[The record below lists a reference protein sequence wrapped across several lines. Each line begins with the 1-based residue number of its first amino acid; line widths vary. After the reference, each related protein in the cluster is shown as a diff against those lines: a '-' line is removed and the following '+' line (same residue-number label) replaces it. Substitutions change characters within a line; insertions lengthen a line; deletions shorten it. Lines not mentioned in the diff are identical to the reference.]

1 MPGTNLT
8 REEAQQRAKL
18 LTVDSYEIDLDLSG
32 AVEGGTYRSVTTVR
46 FDSAESGVG
55 SFIDLVAPAVQEV
68 VLNGDSLDPAE
79 VFKDSRIELAGILEG
94 RNVLR
99 VVADCAYTNTGEG
112 LHRFVDPV
120 DQQAYLYT
128 QFEVPDARRVFAS
141 FEQPDLKATF
151 QFTVK
156 APSGWTVISNSP
168 TPEPKDD
175 VWEFEPT
182 PRISTYVTA
191 LILGPYHSVHSVYE
205 KDGQSVPLGIY
216 CRPSLAE
223 FLDSDAIFEV
233 TRQGFEWFQE
243 KFDYAYPFKKYDQ
256 LFVPEFNAGAME
268 NAGAVTI
275 RDQYVFRSKVTD
287 AAYEVRAETILHEL
301 AHMWFGDLV
310 TMEWWNDLWLN
321 ESFATYTSIACQSY
335 APGSRWPHSWTTFAN
350 SMKTWAYRQDQLP
363 STHPIMAQIN
373 DLDDVLVN
381 FDGITYA
388 KGASVLK
395 QLVAYV
401 GEDEFFRGVQ
411 AYFKAHAYGNTQ
423 LSDLLGALEETS
435 GRDLGTWSQK
445 WLQTAGINVLRPE
458 IETDANG
465 VITSFAIRQE
475 APALPA
481 GAKGEPTLR
490 PHRIAVGLYDLDD
503 SAGGSGKLVRGERIE
518 LDVDGE
524 LTEVAEL
531 VGKRR
536 PAVILLN
543 DDDLSYAKVRLDEQ
557 SLAFVTEHLGDFEA
571 SLPRALCWASA
582 WDMTRDAELAAR
594 DYLSLVLSGIGK
606 ESDIGVVQSLHRQ
619 VLTAVELYADPNAR
633 EALLTR
639 WTDATLAHL
648 RSSAGGSDH
657 QLAWARAFAATARTP
672 EQLDLLE
679 GLLDGRESIEGLAV
693 DTELR
698 WSFVQRLAAVGR
710 FDEAEITSEY
720 ERDRTAAGER
730 HAATARAARPTEEAK
745 AEAWASVVESDK
757 LPNAVQE
764 AVIGGFVQ
772 FGQRELLAPYTEKYF
787 AAVKGVWDSRSH
799 EMAQQIAVGLYP
811 SVQVSADTLAKT
823 DEWLASAEPS
833 AALRRLISESRSGV
847 ERALRA
853 QARHGGVGGDALRR
867 GKMALPRARAR
878 KRRFRME
885 VSRSTGTAAPTG
897 ETTSPAA
904 VARSGPRP
912 HQGRGERRSLL
923 AFRF

>member
-8 REEAQQRAKL
+8 REEAQQRAEL

-32 AVEGGTYRSVTTVR
+32 AQEGGTFRSVTTVR
-46 FDSAESGVG
+46 FDVARGGAE
-55 SFIDLVAPAVQEV
+55 SFIDLVAPAVHEV
-68 VLNGDSLDPAE
+68 VLNGDHLDPAE
-79 VFKDSRIELAGILEG
+79 VFADSRIALPGLLEG

-120 DQQAYLYT
+120 DEQAYLYT

-151 QFTVK
+151 RFTVR
-156 APSGWTVISNSP
+156 APEGWTVVSNSP
-168 TPEPKDD
+168 TPEPQGN
-175 VWEFEPT
+175 VWSFAPT
-182 PRISTYVTA
+182 PRISTYITA
-191 LILGPYHSVHSVYE
+191 LIAGPYHSVHSVYE
-205 KDGQSVPLGIY
+205 KDGRSVPLGIY

-233 TRQGFEWFQE
+233 TRQGFDWFQE
-243 KFDYAYPFKKYDQ
+243 KFDHAYPFEKYDQ

-321 ESFATYTSIACQSY
+321 ESFATYTSIACQAA
-335 APGSRWPHSWTTFAN
+335 APGSKWPHAWTTFAN

-363 STHPIMAQIN
+363 STHPIMADIR

-401 GEDEFFRGVQ
+401 GEEEFFKGVQ
-411 AYFKAHAYGNTQ
+411 AYFKRHAFGNTR

-435 GRDLGTWSQK
+435 GRDLKTWSKK
-445 WLQTAGINVLRPE
+445 WLETAGINVLRPE
-458 IETDANG
+458 IATAADG
-465 VITSFAIRQE
+465 TLTSVAVRQE

-481 GAKGEPTLR
+481 GAQGEPVLR
-490 PHRIAVGLYDLDD
+490 PHRIAIGLYDLD
-503 SAGGSGKLVRGERIE
+503 AGSGKLVRTERIE

-524 LTEVAEL
+524 LTAVPQLA
-531 VGKRR
+531 GRRR

-543 DDDLSYAKVRLDEQ
+543 DDDLSYAKVRLDEE
-557 SLAFVTEHLGDFEA
+557 SLKTVTEHLGDFAE

-619 VLTAVELYADPNAR
+619 VKLAIDLYAAPSAR
-633 EALLTR
+633 ESLLAR
-639 WTDATLAHL
+639 WTEATLAHL
-648 RSSAGGSDH
+648 RTAAPGSDH

-679 GLLDGRESIEGLAV
+679 ALLDGTQTVEGLAV

-698 WSFVQRLAAVGR
+698 WAFVQRLAAVGR
-710 FDEAEITSEY
+710 YDEAEIAAEY

-730 HAATARAARPTEEAK
+730 HAATARAARPTAEAK
-745 AEAWASVVESDK
+745 AEAWASVVDSDK

-772 FGQRELLAPYTEKYF
+772 TDQRELLAPYADRYF
-787 AAVKGVWDSRSH
+787 EALKGVWESRSH
-799 EMAQQIAVGLYP
+799 EIAQQIAVGLYP
-811 SVQVSADTLAKT
+811 SVQVSEETLART
-823 DEWLASAEPS
+823 DAWLASAEPS
-833 AALRRLISESRSGV
+833 AALRRLVSESRAGV
-847 ERALRA
+847 ERALKA
-853 QARHGGVGGDALRR
+853 QAADA
-867 GKMALPRARAR
+867 
-878 KRRFRME
+878 
-885 VSRSTGTAAPTG
+885 AAAG
-897 ETTSPAA
+897 
-904 VARSGPRP
+904 
-912 HQGRGERRSLL
+912 
-923 AFRF
+923 

>member
-32 AVEGGTYRSVTTVR
+32 AQGGGTARSDEAGSGTFRSVTTVR
-46 FDSAESGVG
+46 FDVAEDGAE
-55 SFIDLVAPAVQEV
+55 SFIDLVAPAVHEV
-68 VLNGDSLDPAE
+68 TLNGDSLDPAE
-79 VFKDSRIELAGILEG
+79 VFKDSRIALPGLLRG

-120 DQQAYLYT
+120 DDQVYLYT

-151 QFTVK
+151 QFTVR
-156 APSGWTVISNSP
+156 APEGWTVISNSP
-168 TPEPKDD
+168 TPEPRDN
-175 VWEFEPT
+175 VWVFAPT

-191 LILGPYHSVHSVYE
+191 LIVGPYHSVHSVYE
-205 KDGQSVPLGIY
+205 KDGRSVPLGIY

-223 FLDSDAIFEV
+223 HLDSDAIFEV
-233 TRQGFEWFQE
+233 TRQGFDWFQE
-243 KFDYAYPFKKYDQ
+243 KFDYPYPFEKYDQ

-321 ESFATYTSIACQSY
+321 ESFATYTSIACQAA
-335 APGSRWPHSWTTFAN
+335 APGSKWPHAWTTFAN

-363 STHPIMAQIN
+363 STHPIMADIR

-401 GEDEFFRGVQ
+401 GEDAFFRGVQ
-411 AYFKAHAYGNTQ
+411 AYFKRHAYGNTR

-435 GRDLGTWSQK
+435 GRDLRTWSGK
-445 WLQTAGINVLRPE
+445 WLETAGINVLRPR
-458 IETDANG
+458 IETDG
-465 VITSFAIRQE
+465 DGTITSFAVRQE

-490 PHRIAVGLYDLDD
+490 PHRIAIGLYDLDG
-503 SAGGSGKLVRGERIE
+503 ASGRLVRRERIE

-524 LTEVAEL
+524 LTAVPQL
-531 VGKRR
+531 TGRRR
-536 PAVILLN
+536 PDVVLLN
-543 DDDLSYAKVRLDEQ
+543 DDDLSYAKVRLDER
-557 SLAFVTEHLGDFEA
+557 SLAFVTEHLGDFES

-582 WDMTRDAELAAR
+582 WDMTRDAELATR

-606 ESDIGVVQSLHRQ
+606 ESDIGVVQSLQRQ
-619 VLTAVELYADPNAR
+619 VKLAVDLYADPAAR
-633 EALLTR
+633 ESLLAR
-639 WTDATLAHL
+639 WTDAALDHL
-648 RSSAGGSDH
+648 RTAEPGGDH

-672 EQLDLLE
+672 DQLQLLE
-679 GLLDGRESIEGLAV
+679 GLLDGSQSLEGLAV

-698 WSFVQRLAAVGR
+698 WAFVQRLAAVGR
-710 FDEAEITSEY
+710 FGEAEIAAEY

-730 HAATARAARPTEEAK
+730 HAATARAARPTPEAK
-745 AEAWASVVESDK
+745 ARAWASVVESDQ

-764 AVIGGFVQ
+764 AVIAGFVQ
-772 FGQRELLAPYTEKYF
+772 TDQRELLAPYTDRYF
-787 AAVKGVWDSRSH
+787 EVVKDIWESRSH

-811 SVQVSADTLAKT
+811 SIQVSEETLAKT
-823 DEWLASAEPS
+823 DAWLASAEPN
-833 AALRRLISESRSGV
+833 AALRRLVSESRAGV

-853 QARHGGVGGDALRR
+853 QAADA
-867 GKMALPRARAR
+867 
-878 KRRFRME
+878 
-885 VSRSTGTAAPTG
+885 AAG
-897 ETTSPAA
+897 
-904 VARSGPRP
+904 
-912 HQGRGERRSLL
+912 
-923 AFRF
+923 

>member
-1 MPGTNLT
+1 VPGTNLT
-8 REEAQQRAKL
+8 RDEAQQRAKL
-18 LTVDSYEIDLDLSG
+18 LAVDSYEIELDLSG
-32 AVEGGTYRSVTTVR
+32 AQEGGTYRSVTTVR
-46 FDSAESGVG
+46 FDVTENGAE
-55 SFIDLVAPAVQEV
+55 SFIDLVAPAVHEV
-68 VLNGDSLDPAE
+68 TLNGDSLDPAE
-79 VFKDSRIELAGILEG
+79 VFADSRIALRGLLEG
-94 RNVLR
+94 RNILR

-120 DQQAYLYT
+120 DDQAYLYT

-151 QFTVK
+151 QFTVR
-156 APSGWTVISNSP
+156 APEGWTVISNSP
-168 TPEPKDD
+168 TPEPQDS
-175 VWEFEPT
+175 VWVFEPT
-182 PRISTYVTA
+182 PRISTYITA
-191 LILGPYHSVHSVYE
+191 LIVGPYHSVHSVYE

-223 FLDSDAIFEV
+223 YLDSDAIFEV

-243 KFDYAYPFKKYDQ
+243 KFDYTYPFQKYDQ

-321 ESFATYTSIACQSY
+321 ESFATYTSIACQAA

-363 STHPIMAQIN
+363 STHPIMADIS

-401 GEDEFFRGVQ
+401 GEDEFFTGVQ
-411 AYFKAHAYGNTQ
+411 AYFKAHAYGNTR
-423 LSDLLGALEETS
+423 LSDLLGALETTS
-435 GRDLGTWSQK
+435 GRDLKSWSK
-445 WLQTAGINVLRPE
+445 AWLETAGINVLRPE
-458 IETDANG
+458 IETDADG
-465 VITSFAIRQE
+465 VVTSFAIRQE

-490 PHRIAVGLYDLDD
+490 PHRIAVGLYELDD
-503 SAGGSGKLVRGERIE
+503 AGGKLVREERIE
-518 LDVDGE
+518 LDVDGD
-524 LTEVAEL
+524 LTAVPQL
-531 VGKRR
+531 VGKPR

-557 SLAFVTEHLGDFEA
+557 SLAFVTEHLGDFES

-619 VLTAVELYADPNAR
+619 VKLAVDLYADPAAR
-633 EALLTR
+633 EALLAR

-648 RSSAGGSDH
+648 RAAAPGSDH

-672 EQLDLLE
+672 EQLDLLDALLE
-679 GLLDGRESIEGLAV
+679 GSQTIEGLVV

-710 FDEAEITSEY
+710 FDETEIAGEY
-720 ERDRTAAGER
+720 DRDRTAAGER
-730 HAATARAARPTEEAK
+730 HAATARAARPTPEAK
-745 AEAWASVVESDK
+745 AEAWASVVDSDK

-764 AVIGGFVQ
+764 AVIAGFVQ
-772 FGQRELLAPYTEKYF
+772 TDQRELLAPYADRYF
-787 AAVKGVWDSRSH
+787 EVVKDIWQSRSH

-811 SVQVSADTLAKT
+811 TVQVSQETLDKT
-823 DEWLASAEPS
+823 DAWLTSAEPN
-833 AALRRLISESRSGV
+833 AALRRLVSESRAGV

-853 QARHGGVGGDALRR
+853 QRADA
-867 GKMALPRARAR
+867 
-878 KRRFRME
+878 
-885 VSRSTGTAAPTG
+885 AA
-897 ETTSPAA
+897 E
-904 VARSGPRP
+904 
-912 HQGRGERRSLL
+912 
-923 AFRF
+923 

>member
-32 AVEGGTYRSVTTVR
+32 AQEGGTYRSVTTVR
-46 FDSAESGVG
+46 FDVVEDGAA
-55 SFIDLVAPAVQEV
+55 SFVDLVAPAVHEV
-68 VLNGDSLDPAE
+68 TLNGDALDPAE
-79 VFKDSRIELAGILEG
+79 VFEDSRIALPGLLRG

-120 DQQAYLYT
+120 DDQAYLYT
-128 QFEVPDARRVFAS
+128 QFEVPDARRVFAN

-156 APSGWTVISNSP
+156 APEGWTVVSNSP
-168 TPEPKDD
+168 TPKPQDN
-175 VWEFEPT
+175 VWVFEPT
-182 PRISTYVTA
+182 PRISTYITA
-191 LILGPYHSVHSVYE
+191 LIVGPYHSVHSVYE

-223 FLDSDAIFEV
+223 FLDADAIFEV
-233 TRQGFEWFQE
+233 TRQGFDWFQE
-243 KFDYAYPFKKYDQ
+243 KFDYAYPFEKYDQ

-321 ESFATYTSIACQSY
+321 ESFATYTSIACQAY

-363 STHPIMAQIN
+363 STHPIMAEIH

-401 GEDEFFRGVQ
+401 GMDEFFRGVQ
-411 AYFKAHAYGNTQ
+411 AYFKRHAYGNTR

-435 GRDLGTWSQK
+435 GRDLKTWSKK
-445 WLQTAGINVLRPE
+445 WLETAGINILRPE
-458 IETDANG
+458 IETDAQG

-490 PHRIAVGLYDLDD
+490 PHRIAVGLYDLDE
-503 SAGGSGKLVRGERIE
+503 ASGKLVRAADGRIE

-524 LTEVAEL
+524 LTAVPQLA
-531 VGKRR
+531 GRPR

-543 DDDLSYAKVRLDEQ
+543 DDDLSYAKVRLDEG
-557 SLAFVTEHLGDFEA
+557 SLAVVTERLGDFES

-582 WDMTRDAELAAR
+582 WDMTRDGELATR

-619 VLTAVELYADPNAR
+619 VKLAVDLYADPTAR

-648 RSSAGGSDH
+648 RAADAGSDH

-679 GLLDGRESIEGLAV
+679 ALLDGSHTIEGLVV

-698 WSFVQRLAAVGR
+698 WAFVERLAAVGR
-710 FDEAEITSEY
+710 FDEAEIAGEY
-720 ERDRTAAGER
+720 ERDKTAAGER

-764 AVIGGFVQ
+764 AVIAGFVQ
-772 FGQRELLAPYTEKYF
+772 TDQRELLAPYADRYF
-787 AAVKGVWDSRSH
+787 EVVKDIWGARSH

-811 SVQVSADTLAKT
+811 SIQVSEDILRRT

-833 AALRRLISESRSGV
+833 AALRRLVSESRAGV
-847 ERALRA
+847 ERALKA
-853 QARHGGVGGDALRR
+853 QAADA
-867 GKMALPRARAR
+867 
-878 KRRFRME
+878 
-885 VSRSTGTAAPTG
+885 AAQP
-897 ETTSPAA
+897 
-904 VARSGPRP
+904 
-912 HQGRGERRSLL
+912 
-923 AFRF
+923 

>member
-32 AVEGGTYRSVTTVR
+32 AQEGGTYRSVTTVR
-46 FDSAESGVG
+46 FDVTETGVE
-55 SFIDLVAPAVQEV
+55 SFIDLVAPTVHEV
-68 VLNGDSLDPAE
+68 TLNGDPLDPAE
-79 VFKDSRIELAGILEG
+79 VFKDSRIALPGLLEG
-94 RNVLR
+94 RNILR

-175 VWEFEPT
+175 VWVFEPT
-182 PRISTYVTA
+182 PRISSYITA
-191 LILGPYHSVHSVYE
+191 LIVGPYHSVHSVYE

-321 ESFATYTSIACQSY
+321 ESFATYTSIACQAY
-335 APGSRWPHSWTTFAN
+335 YPESRWPHSWTTFAN

-363 STHPIMAQIN
+363 STHPIMAEIN

-401 GEDEFFRGVQ
+401 GMDEFFAGVQ
-411 AYFKAHAYGNTQ
+411 AYFKRHAFGNTR

-435 GRDLGTWSQK
+435 GRDLGNWSQK
-445 WLQTAGINVLRPE
+445 WLQTAGINILRPE
-458 IETDANG
+458 IETDADG

-481 GAKGEPTLR
+481 GAKGAVSDDAAPPRGTLR
-490 PHRIAVGLYDLDD
+490 PHRIAVGLYELDED
-503 SAGGSGKLVRGERIE
+503 SGKLVRDERVE

-524 LTEVAEL
+524 LTAVPQL

-536 PAVILLN
+536 PAVVLLN

-557 SLAFVTEHLGDFEA
+557 SLAFVTEHLGDFES

-582 WDMTRDAELAAR
+582 WDMTRDAELATR

-619 VLTAVELYADPNAR
+619 VKLAIDLYADPAAR

-648 RSSAGGSDH
+648 RSAEPCSDH

-679 GLLDGRESIEGLAV
+679 ALLDGSQTVEGLAV

-698 WSFVQRLAAVGR
+698 WAFVLRLAAVGR
-710 FDEAEITSEY
+710 FDEAEIAAAY
-720 ERDRTAAGER
+720 ERDKTAAGER
-730 HAATARAARPTEEAK
+730 HAAGARAARPTAEAK

-757 LPNAVQE
+757 LPNALQE

-772 FGQRELLAPYTEKYF
+772 TDQRELLAPYTDKYF
-787 AAVKGVWDSRSH
+787 EAVKGIWDSRSH

-811 SVQVSADTLAKT
+811 SIQVSQEVLDKT
-823 DEWLASAEPS
+823 DAWLAENEPG
-833 AALRRLISESRSGV
+833 AALRRLVSESRAGV

-853 QARHGGVGGDALRR
+853 QAADA
-867 GKMALPRARAR
+867 
-878 KRRFRME
+878 
-885 VSRSTGTAAPTG
+885 
-897 ETTSPAA
+897 
-904 VARSGPRP
+904 
-912 HQGRGERRSLL
+912 QQ
-923 AFRF
+923 

>member
-8 REEAQQRAKL
+8 REEAQQRAQL
-18 LTVDSYEIDLDLSG
+18 LTVESYEIDLDLSG
-32 AVEGGTYRSVTTVR
+32 AQEGGTYRSVTTVR
-46 FDSAESGVG
+46 FDVAESGAE
-55 SFIDLVAPAVQEV
+55 SFIDLVAPTVHEV
-68 VLNGDSLDPAE
+68 TLNGESLDPAE
-79 VFKDSRIELAGILEG
+79 VFKDSRIALPGLLEG

-99 VVADCAYTNTGEG
+99 VAADAAYTNTGEG

-156 APSGWTVISNSP
+156 APTGWTVISNSP

-175 VWEFEPT
+175 VWVFEPT
-182 PRISTYVTA
+182 PRISSYITA
-191 LILGPYHSVHSVYE
+191 LIVGPYHSVHSVYE

-233 TRQGFEWFQE
+233 TRQGFDWFQE

-321 ESFATYTSIACQSY
+321 ESFATYTSIACQAY

-363 STHPIMAQIN
+363 STHPIMADIR

-401 GEDEFFRGVQ
+401 GMDEFFAGVQ
-411 AYFKAHAYGNTQ
+411 AYFKRHAFGNTR

-458 IETDANG
+458 IETDEDG

-490 PHRIAVGLYDLDD
+490 PHRIAVGLYELDED
-503 SAGGSGKLVRGERIE
+503 SGKLVRDERVE

-524 LTEVAEL
+524 LTAVPQL

-536 PAVILLN
+536 PAVVLLN

-557 SLAFVTEHLGDFEA
+557 SLAFVTEHLGDFES

-582 WDMTRDAELAAR
+582 WDMTRDAELATR

-619 VLTAVELYADPNAR
+619 VKLAIELYADPAAR
-633 EALLTR
+633 ETLLTR

-648 RSSAGGSDH
+648 RSAAAGSDH

-679 GLLDGRESIEGLAV
+679 ALLDGSQTIEGLAV

-698 WSFVQRLAAVGR
+698 WALVERLASVGR
-710 FDEAEITSEY
+710 YDEAEIAAEY

-745 AEAWASVVESDK
+745 AEAWAQVIESDK

-772 FGQRELLAPYTEKYF
+772 TGQRELLASYTDRYF
-787 AAVKGVWDSRSH
+787 EVLKDIWDARSH
-799 EMAQQIAVGLYP
+799 EIAQQIAVGLYP
-811 SVQVSADTLAKT
+811 AVQVSQETLDKT
-823 DEWLASAEPS
+823 DAWLASAEPN
-833 AALRRLISESRSGV
+833 AALRRLVSESRAGV

-853 QARHGGVGGDALRR
+853 QAADA
-867 GKMALPRARAR
+867 AAR
-878 KRRFRME
+878 
-885 VSRSTGTAAPTG
+885 
-897 ETTSPAA
+897 
-904 VARSGPRP
+904 
-912 HQGRGERRSLL
+912 
-923 AFRF
+923 

>member
-8 REEAQQRAKL
+8 RDEAQQRARL

-32 AVEGGTYRSVTTVR
+32 AQEGGTYRSVTTVR
-46 FDSAESGVG
+46 FQSAEAGAET
-55 SFIDLVAPAVQEV
+55 FIDLVAPTVHEV
-68 VLNGDSLDPAE
+68 VLNGDALDAAA
-79 VFKDSRIELAGILEG
+79 VFQDSRIALAGLISGPNE
-94 RNVLR
+94 LR

-120 DQQAYLYT
+120 DEQAYLYT

-156 APSGWTVISNSP
+156 APEGWTVISNSP
-168 TPEPKDD
+168 TPEPKDH
-175 VWEFEPT
+175 VWAFEPT
-182 PRISTYVTA
+182 PRISSYITA
-191 LILGPYHSVHSVYE
+191 LIVGPYHSVHSSYE

-223 FLDSDAIFEV
+223 FLDSDAIFDV
-233 TRQGFEWFQE
+233 TRQGFDWFQE
-243 KFDYAYPFKKYDQ
+243 KFDYAYPFAKYDQ

-287 AAYEVRAETILHEL
+287 AAYETRAETILHEL

-321 ESFATYTSIACQSY
+321 ESFATYTSIACQAY
-335 APGSRWPHSWTTFAN
+335 AEGSKWPHSWTTFAN

-363 STHPIMAQIN
+363 STHPIMADIR

-401 GEDEFFRGVQ
+401 GMDEFFAGVQ
-411 AYFKAHAYGNTQ
+411 AYFKAHAFGNTR
-423 LSDLLGALEETS
+423 LSDLLGALEKTS
-435 GRDLGTWSQK
+435 GRDLKTWSK
-445 WLQTAGINVLRPE
+445 AWLETAGINILRPE
-458 IETDANG
+458 IEVDADG
-465 VITSFAIRQE
+465 VVTSFFVKQE

-490 PHRIAVGLYDLDD
+490 PHRIAIGCYDLQD
-503 SAGGSGKLVRGERIE
+503 GKLVRTSRIE

-524 LTEVAEL
+524 RTEVPFPAGT
-531 VGKRR
+531 VR
-536 PAVILLN
+536 PDVVLLN
-543 DDDLSYAKVRLDEQ
+543 DDDLSYAKVRLDEE
-557 SLAFVTEHLGDFEA
+557 SLRVVTAHLGDFTE
-571 SLPRALCWASA
+571 SLPRALSWASA
-582 WDMTRDAELAAR
+582 WDMTRDGELATR
-594 DYLSLVLSGIGK
+594 DYLALVLSGIGK
-606 ESDIGVVQSLHRQ
+606 ETDIGVVQSLHRQ
-619 VLTAVELYADPNAR
+619 VKLALDLYAAPEWR
-633 EALLTR
+633 EAGLTQ

-648 RSSAGGSDH
+648 RGAEPASDH

-672 EQLDLLE
+672 IQLDLLQ
-679 GLLDGRESIEGLAV
+679 GLLEGTDSIEGLAV

-698 WSFVQRLAAVGR
+698 WAFVQRLAAVGR
-710 FDEAEITSEY
+710 FDVEEIEAELALDKTS
-720 ERDRTAAGER
+720 AGER
-730 HAATARAARPTEEAK
+730 HAASARAARPVEAAK
-745 AEAWASVVESDK
+745 AEAWASVVESDT
-757 LPNAVQE
+757 LPNSLQE

-772 FGQRELLAPYTEKYF
+772 TDQRELLAPYTEKYF

-799 EMAQQIAVGLYP
+799 EMAQQVAIGLYP
-811 SVQVSADTLAKT
+811 SLQVSQATLDAT
-823 DEWLASAEPS
+823 DAWLASAEPN

-847 ERALRA
+847 ERALKA
-853 QARHGGVGGDALRR
+853 QAADA
-867 GKMALPRARAR
+867 
-878 KRRFRME
+878 
-885 VSRSTGTAAPTG
+885 AA
-897 ETTSPAA
+897 
-904 VARSGPRP
+904 
-912 HQGRGERRSLL
+912 
-923 AFRF
+923 

>member
-32 AVEGGTYRSVTTVR
+32 AQEGGTYRSVTTVR
-46 FDSAESGVG
+46 FDVAEDGDG
-55 SFIDLVAPAVQEV
+55 AESFIDLVAPAVHEV
-68 VLNGDSLDPAE
+68 TLNGDSLDPAE
-79 VFKDSRIELAGILEG
+79 VFADSRIALPGLLRG

-99 VVADCAYTNTGEG
+99 VEAECAYTNTGEG

-120 DQQAYLYT
+120 DDQAYLYT

-156 APSGWTVISNSP
+156 APEGWTVVSNSP
-168 TPEPKDD
+168 TPEPRDN
-175 VWEFEPT
+175 VWEFAPT
-182 PRISTYVTA
+182 PRISSYITA
-191 LILGPYHSVHSVYE
+191 LIVGPYHSVHSVYE

-223 FLDSDAIFEV
+223 HLDADAIFDV

-243 KFDYAYPFKKYDQ
+243 KFDYAYPFEKYDQ

-287 AAYEVRAETILHEL
+287 AAYEVRAATILHEL

-321 ESFATYTSIACQSY
+321 ESFATYAEAACQAD
-335 APGSRWPHSWTTFAN
+335 APGSKWPHSWTTFAN

-363 STHPIMAQIN
+363 STHPIMADIR

-401 GEDEFFRGVQ
+401 GEDAFFRGVQ
-411 AYFKAHAYGNTQ
+411 AYFKRHAFGNTR

-435 GRDLGTWSQK
+435 GRDLRTWSKQ
-445 WLQTAGINVLRPE
+445 WLETAGINVLRPE
-458 IETDANG
+458 IETDDEDGAG

-490 PHRIAVGLYDLDD
+490 PHRIAIGLYDLD
-503 SAGGSGKLVRGERIE
+503 AATGKLVRGDRVE

-524 LTEVAEL
+524 LTEVPQLA
-531 VGKRR
+531 GKRR
-536 PAVILLN
+536 PAVVLLN
-543 DDDLSYAKVRLDEQ
+543 DDDLSYAKVRLDER
-557 SLAFVTEHLGDFEA
+557 SLAFVTEHLGDFES

-582 WDMTRDAELAAR
+582 WDMTRDAELPAR

-619 VLTAVELYADPNAR
+619 VKLAIDLYTDPAAR
-633 EALLTR
+633 EALLAR

-648 RSSAGGSDH
+648 RAAEPASDH
-657 QLAWARAFAATARTP
+657 QLAWARAYAATARTP

-679 GLLDGRESIEGLAV
+679 ALLTGSQTVEGLAV

-698 WSFVQRLAAVGR
+698 WAFVQRLAAVGR
-710 FDEAEITSEY
+710 FDEAEIADEY

-745 AEAWASVVESDK
+745 AEAWASVIDSDK

-764 AVIGGFVQ
+764 AVIAGFVQ
-772 FGQRELLAPYTEKYF
+772 TDQRELLAPYTDRYF
-787 AAVKGVWDSRSH
+787 EVLADVWASRSH

-811 SVQVSADTLAKT
+811 GIQVSGETLDKT
-823 DEWLASAEPS
+823 DAWLTAASPN
-833 AALRRLISESRSGV
+833 AALRRLVSESRAGV

-853 QARHGGVGGDALRR
+853 QAADA
-867 GKMALPRARAR
+867 GA
-878 KRRFRME
+878 
-885 VSRSTGTAAPTG
+885 
-897 ETTSPAA
+897 
-904 VARSGPRP
+904 
-912 HQGRGERRSLL
+912 
-923 AFRF
+923 

>member
-32 AVEGGTYRSVTTVR
+32 AQEGGTFRSVTTVR
-46 FDSAESGVG
+46 FDSVENGAQ
-55 SFIDLVAPAVQEV
+55 SFIDLVAPTVHEIT
-68 VLNGDSLDPAE
+68 LNGDHLDADE
-79 VFKDSRIELAGILEG
+79 VFKDSRIALPGILDG
-94 RNVLR
+94 RNILR

-156 APSGWTVISNSP
+156 APTGWTVISNSP
-168 TPEPKDD
+168 TPEPKYDI
-175 VWEFEPT
+175 WIFEPT
-182 PRISTYVTA
+182 PRISSYITA
-191 LILGPYHSVHSVYE
+191 LIVGPYHSVHSVYE
-205 KDGQSVPLGIY
+205 KDGQTVPLGIY

-223 FLDSDAIFEV
+223 YLDSDAIFEV

-268 NAGAVTI
+268 NAGAVTL

-287 AAYEVRAETILHEL
+287 AAYEMRASTILHEL

-321 ESFATYTSIACQSY
+321 ESFATYAEAACQ
-335 APGSRWPHSWTTFAN
+335 AHHPDSRWPHSWTTFAN
-350 SMKTWAYRQDQLP
+350 QMKTWAYRQDQLP
-363 STHPIMAQIN
+363 STHPIMAEIR

-401 GEDEFFRGVQ
+401 GMDEFFRGVQ
-411 AYFKAHAYGNTQ
+411 AYFKAHAYGNTR

-435 GRDLGTWSQK
+435 GRDLGNWSEK
-445 WLQTAGINVLRPE
+445 WLQTAGINILRPE
-458 IETDANG
+458 IETDADG

-481 GAKGEPTLR
+481 GAKGESTLR
-490 PHRIAVGLYDLDD
+490 PHRIAIGFYDLDD
-503 SAGGSGKLVRGERIE
+503 DSGKLLRDERVE

-524 LTEVAEL
+524 LTAVPQL

-536 PAVILLN
+536 PAVVLLN

-582 WDMTRDAELAAR
+582 WDMTRDAELATR

-619 VLTAVELYADPNAR
+619 VKLALDLYADPAWR
-633 EALLTR
+633 ESGLTR
-639 WTDATLAHL
+639 WTVAALEHL
-648 RSSAGGSDH
+648 RAAEPGSDH

-679 GLLDGRESIEGLAV
+679 GLLSGSETVEGLAV

-698 WSFVQRLAAVGR
+698 WTFVQRLAVTGR
-710 FDEAEITSEY
+710 FDEAEITAEY
-720 ERDRTAAGER
+720 ERDKTDAGER
-730 HAATARAARPTEEAK
+730 YATTARAARPTEAAK

-772 FGQRELLAPYTEKYF
+772 TDQRELLAPYTEKFF
-787 AAVKGVWDSRSH
+787 AAVKDVWESRSH

-811 SVQVSADTLAKT
+811 SIQVSQDTLDKT
-823 DEWLASAEPS
+823 DAWLASAEPN
-833 AALRRLISESRSGV
+833 AALRRLVSESRSGV
-847 ERALRA
+847 ERALKA
-853 QARHGGVGGDALRR
+853 QAADA
-867 GKMALPRARAR
+867 ASAQ
-878 KRRFRME
+878 E
-885 VSRSTGTAAPTG
+885 
-897 ETTSPAA
+897 
-904 VARSGPRP
+904 
-912 HQGRGERRSLL
+912 
-923 AFRF
+923 

>member
-18 LTVDSYEIDLDLSG
+18 LTVDSYEIELDLSG
-32 AVEGGTYRSVTTVR
+32 AQEGDTFPSVTTVR
-46 FDSAESGVG
+46 FDVAEKGAE
-55 SFIDLVAPAVQEV
+55 SFIDLVAPAVREV
-68 VLNGDSLDPAE
+68 TLNGDPLDPAE
-79 VFKDSRIELAGILEG
+79 VFRDSRIALPGLLQG

-112 LHRFVDPV
+112 LHKFVDPV
-120 DQQAYLYT
+120 DDQAYLYT

-151 QFTVK
+151 RFTVR
-156 APSGWTVISNSP
+156 APEGWTVISNSP
-168 TPEPKDD
+168 TPEPVDN
-175 VWEFEPT
+175 VWSFAPT
-182 PRISTYVTA
+182 PRISTYITA
-191 LILGPYHSVHSVYE
+191 LIVGPYHSVHSVYE
-205 KDGQSVPLGIY
+205 KDGRTVPLGIY

-223 FLDSDAIFEV
+223 HLDSDAIFEV
-233 TRQGFEWFQE
+233 TRQGFDWFQE
-243 KFDYAYPFKKYDQ
+243 KFDYAYPFEKYDQ

-321 ESFATYTSIACQSY
+321 ESFATYTSIACQAA

-363 STHPIMAQIN
+363 STHPIMADIR

-411 AYFKAHAYGNTQ
+411 AYFKRHAFGNTR

-435 GRDLGTWSQK
+435 GRDLKTWSK
-445 WLQTAGINVLRPE
+445 AWLETAGINILRPE
-458 IETDANG
+458 IETDG
-465 VITSFAIRQE
+465 EDGTGTITSFAIRQE

-490 PHRIAVGLYDLDD
+490 PHRIAVGFYDLD
-503 SAGGSGKLVRGERIE
+503 GEGRLVRVERAE

-524 LTEVAEL
+524 LTAVPQL

-536 PAVILLN
+536 PAVVLLN
-543 DDDLSYAKVRLDEQ
+543 DDDLSYAKVRLDER
-557 SLAFVTEHLGDFEA
+557 SLARVTEHLGDFTE

-582 WDMTRDAELAAR
+582 WDMTRDGELATR

-619 VLTAVELYADPNAR
+619 VKLAVDLYADPAAR
-633 EALLTR
+633 ETLLAR
-639 WTDATLAHL
+639 WTEAALTHL
-648 RSSAGGSDH
+648 RTAEPGGDH

-679 GLLDGRESIEGLAV
+679 GLLDGSRSVEGLAV

-698 WSFVQRLAAVGR
+698 WAFVQRLAAVGR
-710 FDEAEITSEY
+710 FGEEEIAAEY
-720 ERDRTAAGER
+720 ARDKTAAGER
-730 HAATARAARPTEEAK
+730 HAATARAARPTPEAK

-764 AVIGGFVQ
+764 AVISGFVQ
-772 FGQRELLAPYTEKYF
+772 TDQRELLAPYTERYF
-787 AAVKGVWDSRSH
+787 EVLKGVWESRSH

-811 SVQVSADTLAKT
+811 SVQVTQDTLDRT
-823 DEWLASAEPS
+823 DAWLASAEPN
-833 AALRRLISESRSGV
+833 AALRRLVSESRAGV

-853 QARHGGVGGDALRR
+853 QAADA
-867 GKMALPRARAR
+867 
-878 KRRFRME
+878 
-885 VSRSTGTAAPTG
+885 AAA
-897 ETTSPAA
+897 SA
-904 VARSGPRP
+904 
-912 HQGRGERRSLL
+912 
-923 AFRF
+923 

>member
-32 AVEGGTYRSVTTVR
+32 AQEGGTFRSVTTVR
-46 FDSAESGVG
+46 FDSAEADAET
-55 SFIDLVAPAVQEV
+55 FIDLVAPAVHEV
-68 VLNGDSLDPAE
+68 VLNGHSLDVAA
-79 VFKDSRIELAGILEG
+79 VFRDSRIRLRHLAAGP
-94 RNVLR
+94 NVLK
-99 VVADCAYTNTGEG
+99 VVADCDYTNTGEG

-168 TPEPKDD
+168 TPEPKGPDGD
-175 VWEFEPT
+175 VWVFEPT
-182 PRISTYVTA
+182 PRISTYITA
-191 LILGPYHSVHSVYE
+191 LIAGPYHAVHSSYE
-205 KDGQSVPLGIY
+205 GPDGQSVPLGIY

-223 FLDSDAIFEV
+223 YLDADAIFEV
-233 TRQGFEWFQE
+233 TRQGFDWFQE
-243 KFDYAYPFKKYDQ
+243 KFDYAYPFAKYDQ

-287 AAYEVRAETILHEL
+287 AAYETRAETILHEL

-321 ESFATYTSIACQSY
+321 ESFATYTSIACQAY
-335 APGSRWPHSWTTFAN
+335 AEGSRWPHSWTTFAN

-363 STHPIMAQIN
+363 STHPIMADIR

-401 GEDEFFRGVQ
+401 GMDEFFRGVQ
-411 AYFKAHAYGNTQ
+411 AYFKAHAFGNTR

-435 GRDLGTWSQK
+435 GRDLKTWSTK
-445 WLQTAGINVLRPE
+445 WLETAGINVLRPVVDVD
-458 IETDANG
+458 TRG
-465 VITSFAIRQE
+465 VITSFAVKQE

-490 PHRIAVGLYDLDD
+490 PHRIAIGLYDLDE
-503 SAGGSGKLVRGERIE
+503 ASGKLVRTDRVE

-524 LTEVAEL
+524 LTAVDAL
-531 VGKRR
+531 VGKAR

-543 DDDLSYAKVRLDEQ
+543 DDDLSYAKVRLDAE
-557 SLAFVTEHLGDFEA
+557 SLAFVTDHIGDFEA

-582 WDMTRDAELAAR
+582 WDMTRDAELPTR

-619 VLTAVELYADPNAR
+619 VKLALDLYAAPAR
-633 EALLTR
+633 REEALTR
-639 WTDATLAHL
+639 WTEATLTHL
-648 RSSAGGSDH
+648 RAAEPGSDH
-657 QLAWARAFAATARTP
+657 QLAWARAFAATARTDAD
-672 EQLDLLE
+672 LSLLE
-679 GLLDGRESIEGLAV
+679 RLLDGSETIEGLAV

-698 WSFVQRLAAVGR
+698 WAFVGRLAATGR
-710 FDEAEITSEY
+710 LDEAGIAAEL
-720 ERDRTAAGER
+720 ERDKTAAGER
-730 HAATARAARPTEEAK
+730 HAASARAARPTAEAK
-745 AEAWASVVESDK
+745 EAAWASVVESDT

-772 FGQRELLAPYTEKYF
+772 TDQRELLAPYTEKF
-787 AAVKGVWDSRSH
+787 FSAVKDAWDSRSH
-799 EMAQQIAVGLYP
+799 EMAQQIAIGLYP
-811 SVQVSADTLAKT
+811 SLQISQATLDAT
-823 DEWLASAEPS
+823 DAWLASANPS

-853 QARHGGVGGDALRR
+853 
-867 GKMALPRARAR
+867 RAAD
-878 KRRFRME
+878 
-885 VSRSTGTAAPTG
+885 V
-897 ETTSPAA
+897 
-904 VARSGPRP
+904 
-912 HQGRGERRSLL
+912 
-923 AFRF
+923 

>member
-8 REEAQQRAKL
+8 REEAQQRADL
-18 LTVDSYEIDLDLSG
+18 LSVDSYEIDLDLTG
-32 AVEGGTYRSVTTVR
+32 AQEGGTFRSVTTVR
-46 FDSAESGVG
+46 FDVAEPGAE
-55 SFIDLVAPAVQEV
+55 SFIDLVAPAVREV
-68 VLNGDSLDPAE
+68 TLNGDSLDPAE
-79 VFKDSRIELAGILEG
+79 VFKESRIALPGLLEG
-94 RNVLR
+94 RNILR

-120 DQQAYLYT
+120 DEQAYLYT
-128 QFEVPDARRVFAS
+128 QFEVPDARRVFAN

-151 QFTVK
+151 RFTVT
-156 APSGWTVISNSP
+156 APEGWTVISNSP
-168 TPEPKDD
+168 TPEPKDN
-175 VWEFEPT
+175 VWAFAPT
-182 PRISTYVTA
+182 PRISTYITA
-191 LILGPYHSVHSVYE
+191 LIVGPYHSVHSVYE

-223 FLDSDAIFEV
+223 HLDSDAIFEV
-233 TRQGFEWFQE
+233 TRQGFDWFQE
-243 KFDYAYPFKKYDQ
+243 KFDYTYPFEKYDQ

-321 ESFATYTSIACQSY
+321 ESFATFTSIACQAS
-335 APGSRWPHSWTTFAN
+335 APGSRWPHAWTTFAN

-363 STHPIMAQIN
+363 STHPIMAEIR

-411 AYFKAHAYGNTQ
+411 AYFKRHAFGNTR

-435 GRDLGTWSQK
+435 GRDLKTWSK
-445 WLQTAGINVLRPE
+445 AWLETAGINVLRPE
-458 IETDANG
+458 LQTDADG
-465 VITSFAIRQE
+465 VITSFAVRQE

-490 PHRIAVGLYDLDD
+490 PHRIAIGLYDLDD
-503 SAGGSGKLVRGERIE
+503 AGKLVRVKRVE

-524 LTEVAEL
+524 LTAVPEL
-531 VGKRR
+531 TGVRR
-536 PAVILLN
+536 PAVVLLN
-543 DDDLSYAKVRLDEQ
+543 DDDLSYAKVRLDEE
-557 SLAFVTEHLGDFEA
+557 SLAVVTEHLGDFAE
-571 SLPRALCWASA
+571 SLPRALSWASA
-582 WDMTRDAELAAR
+582 WDMTRDGELATR

-619 VLTAVELYADPNAR
+619 AKLAIDLYADPAAR
-633 EALLTR
+633 ETLLTR
-639 WTDATLAHL
+639 WTEATLAHL
-648 RSSAGGSDH
+648 RTAEPGSDH

-679 GLLDGRESIEGLAV
+679 ALLDGSQSVEGLAV

-698 WSFVQRLAAVGR
+698 WAFVERLAAVGR
-710 FDEAEITSEY
+710 FDEAEIAAEY

-730 HAATARAARPTEEAK
+730 HAATARAARPTAEAK

-764 AVIGGFVQ
+764 AVIIGFVQ
-772 FGQRELLAPYTEKYF
+772 TDQRELLAPYTDRYF
-787 AAVKGVWDSRSH
+787 DSVKSAWDSRSH

-811 SVQVSADTLAKT
+811 SVQVSEETLRKT
-823 DEWLASAEPS
+823 DAWLTSVDPTP
-833 AALRRLISESRSGV
+833 ALRRLISESRAGV
-847 ERALRA
+847 ERALKAQRA
-853 QARHGGVGGDALRR
+853 DA
-867 GKMALPRARAR
+867 
-878 KRRFRME
+878 
-885 VSRSTGTAAPTG
+885 AA
-897 ETTSPAA
+897 A
-904 VARSGPRP
+904 
-912 HQGRGERRSLL
+912 
-923 AFRF
+923 

>member
-8 REEAQQRAKL
+8 REEAQRRARL
-18 LTVDSYEIDLDLSG
+18 LTVDSYGIDLDLSG
-32 AVEGGTYRSVTTVR
+32 AQEGGTYRSVTTVR
-46 FDSAESGVG
+46 FESAEAGAET
-55 SFIDLVAPAVQEV
+55 FIDLVAPAVHEV
-68 VLNGDSLDPAE
+68 VLNGTALDVAA
-79 VFKDSRIELAGILEG
+79 VFRDSRIALPHLQEGPNELT
-94 RNVLR
+94 

-141 FEQPDLKATF
+141 FEQPDLKAAF
-151 QFTVK
+151 RFTVK
-156 APSGWTVISNSP
+156 APEGWTVVSNSP
-168 TPEPKDD
+168 TPEPKEN
-175 VWEFEPT
+175 VWSFEPT
-182 PRISTYVTA
+182 PRISSYITA
-191 LILGPYHSVHSVYE
+191 LIVGPYHSVHSSYE

-223 FLDSDAIFEV
+223 YLDSDAIFEV
-233 TRQGFEWFQE
+233 TRQGFDWFQE
-243 KFDYAYPFKKYDQ
+243 KFDYDYPFAKYDQ

-287 AAYEVRAETILHEL
+287 AAYETRAETILHEL

-321 ESFATYTSIACQSY
+321 ESFATYTSIACLSD

-363 STHPIMAQIN
+363 STHPIMADIR

-401 GEDEFFRGVQ
+401 GQDEFFRGVQ
-411 AYFKAHAYGNTQ
+411 AYFKAHAFGNTR
-423 LSDLLGALEETS
+423 LADLLGALEETS
-435 GRDLGTWSQK
+435 GRDLKTWSK
-445 WLQTAGINVLRPE
+445 AWLETAGINVLRPE
-458 IETDANG
+458 IELDASG
-465 VITSFAIRQE
+465 HVTSFSVRQE
-475 APALPA
+475 APALPS
-481 GAKGEPTLR
+481 GAKGEPVLR
-490 PHRIAVGLYDLDD
+490 PHRIAIGCYDLD
-503 SAGGSGKLVRGERIE
+503 GSGKLVRTSRIE
-518 LDVDGE
+518 LDVDGAS
-524 LTEVAEL
+524 TDVPFP
-531 VGKRR
+531 VGTPR
-536 PAVILLN
+536 PAVVLLN
-543 DDDLSYAKVRLDEQ
+543 DDDLSYAKVRLDEE
-557 SLAFVTEHLGDFEA
+557 SLRVVTEHLGDFTE

-582 WDMTRDAELAAR
+582 WDMTRDGELATR
-594 DYLSLVLSGIGK
+594 DYLELVLSGIAK

-619 VLTAVELYADPNAR
+619 VKLALDLYAAPAWR
-633 EALLTR
+633 EAGLTR

-648 RSSAGGSDH
+648 RAAEPGGDH

-672 EQLDLLE
+672 QQLDLLQ
-679 GLLDGRESIEGLAV
+679 GLLDGTETIEGLAV

-698 WSFVQRLAAVGR
+698 WAFVQRLAAVGLH
-710 FDEAEITSEY
+710 DEEEIAAEY

-730 HAATARAARPTEEAK
+730 HAAAARSARPLPEAK

-757 LPNAVQE
+757 LPNALQD
-764 AVIGGFVQ
+764 AVISGFVQ
-772 FGQRELLAPYTEKYF
+772 TDQRELLAPYTEKFF
-787 AAVKGVWDSRSH
+787 AAVAEVWESRSH

-811 SVQVSADTLAKT
+811 SLQVTRSTLDAT
-823 DEWLASAEPS
+823 DAWLASAGPN

-853 QARHGGVGGDALRR
+853 QAADEA
-867 GKMALPRARAR
+867 AA
-878 KRRFRME
+878 
-885 VSRSTGTAAPTG
+885 TA
-897 ETTSPAA
+897 
-904 VARSGPRP
+904 
-912 HQGRGERRSLL
+912 
-923 AFRF
+923 

>member
-32 AVEGGTYRSVTTVR
+32 AQEGGTYRSVTTVR
-46 FDSAESGVG
+46 FDVAENGAE
-55 SFIDLVAPAVQEV
+55 SFIDLVAPTVHEV
-68 VLNGDSLDPAE
+68 TLNGDPLEPDE
-79 VFKDSRIELAGILEG
+79 VFKDSRIALPGLLEG
-94 RNVLR
+94 RNILR

-156 APSGWTVISNSP
+156 APTGWTVISNSP

-175 VWEFEPT
+175 VWVFEPT
-182 PRISTYVTA
+182 PRISSYITA
-191 LILGPYHSVHSVYE
+191 LVVGPYHSVHSVYE

-335 APGSRWPHSWTTFAN
+335 HPQSRWPHSWTTFAN

-363 STHPIMAQIN
+363 STHPIMAEIG

-401 GEDEFFRGVQ
+401 GMDEFFAGVQ
-411 AYFKAHAYGNTQ
+411 AYFKRHAYGNTR

-435 GRDLGTWSQK
+435 GRDLTTWSQK
-445 WLQTAGINVLRPE
+445 WLQTAGINILRPE
-458 IETDANG
+458 VETDADG
-465 VITSFAIRQE
+465 VITAFAIRQE

-490 PHRIAVGLYDLDD
+490 PHRIAIGLYELDD
-503 SAGGSGKLVRGERIE
+503 ASGKLVRDERVE

-524 LTEVAEL
+524 LTVVPQL

-536 PAVILLN
+536 PAVVLLN

-557 SLAFVTEHLGDFEA
+557 SLAFVTEHLGDFES

-582 WDMTRDAELAAR
+582 WDMTRDAELATR

-619 VLTAVELYADPNAR
+619 VKLAIDLYADPTAR

-648 RSSAGGSDH
+648 RSAEAGSDH

-679 GLLDGRESIEGLAV
+679 ALLDGSQTVEGLVV

-698 WSFVQRLAAVGR
+698 WALVHRLASVGR
-710 FDEAEITSEY
+710 FDEAEIAAEY

-730 HAATARAARPTEEAK
+730 HAASARAARPTAEAK

-772 FGQRELLAPYTEKYF
+772 TDQRELLASYTEKYF
-787 AAVKGVWDSRSH
+787 EVVKDIWESRSH

-811 SVQVSADTLAKT
+811 SIQVSQAVLDRTDTWLT
-823 DEWLASAEPS
+823 DAQPN
-833 AALRRLISESRSGV
+833 AALRRLVSESRSGV

-853 QARHGGVGGDALRR
+853 QAADA
-867 GKMALPRARAR
+867 
-878 KRRFRME
+878 
-885 VSRSTGTAAPTG
+885 
-897 ETTSPAA
+897 
-904 VARSGPRP
+904 
-912 HQGRGERRSLL
+912 
-923 AFRF
+923 

>member
-8 REEAQQRAKL
+8 RVEAQQRAKL

-32 AVEGGTYRSVTTVR
+32 AQEGGTFRSVTSVR
-46 FDSAESGVG
+46 FDSAEAGAET
-55 SFIDLVAPAVQEV
+55 FIDLIADAVHEV
-68 VLNGDSLDPAE
+68 VLNGRSLDVAA
-79 VFKDSRIELAGILEG
+79 VFRDSRIALAHLEQG
-94 RNVLR
+94 LNELR
-99 VVADCAYTNTGEG
+99 VVADAAYTNTGEG

-151 QFTVK
+151 RFTVK

-175 VWEFEPT
+175 VWSFAPT
-182 PRISTYVTA
+182 PRMSTYITA
-191 LILGPYHSVHSVYE
+191 LIVGPYHSVHSSYE
-205 KDGQSVPLGIY
+205 NPETGQSVPLGIY

-233 TRQGFEWFQE
+233 TRQGFDWFQE
-243 KFDYAYPFKKYDQ
+243 KFDYAYPFAKYDQ

-287 AAYEVRAETILHEL
+287 AAYEVRAATILHEL

-321 ESFATYTSIACQSY
+321 ESFATYAEAACQAY
-335 APGSRWPHSWTTFAN
+335 APNSRWPHSWTTFAN

-363 STHPIMAQIN
+363 STHPIMAEIN

-401 GEDEFFRGVQ
+401 GMDEFFQGVQ
-411 AYFKAHAYGNTQ
+411 AYFKRHAFGNTR

-435 GRDLGTWSQK
+435 GRDLKAWSK
-445 WLQTAGINVLRPE
+445 AWLETAGINVLRPE
-458 IETDANG
+458 IETDERG

-475 APALPA
+475 APALPE
-481 GAKGEPTLR
+481 GAKGTSTLR
-490 PHRIAVGLYDLDD
+490 PHRIAIGLYDLDD
-503 SAGGSGKLVRGERIE
+503 DSGKLLRGERIE
-518 LDVDGE
+518 LDVTASGS
-524 LTEVAEL
+524 TEVPAL
-531 VGKRR
+531 VGKHR

-557 SLAFVTEHLGDFEA
+557 SLAFVTQHLGDFES

-582 WDMTRDAELAAR
+582 WDMTRDAELSTSA
-594 DYLSLVLSGIGK
+594 YLDLVLSGITK

-619 VLTAVELYADPNAR
+619 VKLALDLYAAPSHRD
-633 EALLTR
+633 ALLAR
-639 WTDATLAHL
+639 WTEAALTHL
-648 RSSAGGSDH
+648 RTAEPGSDH

-679 GLLDGRESIEGLAV
+679 SLLEGSQTIEGLAV

-698 WSFVQRLAAVGR
+698 WAFVQRLAAVGR
-710 FDEAEITSEY
+710 FDEAEITTEY

-730 HAATARAARPTEEAK
+730 HAATARAARPTPEAK
-745 AEAWASVVESDK
+745 AEAWASVIESDA

-772 FGQRELLAPYTEKYF
+772 TDQRELLAPYTEKYF
-787 AAVKGVWDSRSH
+787 EALKGVWDSRSH
-799 EMAQQIAVGLYP
+799 EMAQQIAIGLYP
-811 SVQVSADTLAKT
+811 SIQVTEDTLART
-823 DEWLASAEPS
+823 SDWLSSAEPS
-833 AALRRLISESRSGV
+833 AALRRLVSEASSGV
-847 ERALRA
+847 ERALGA
-853 QARHGGVGGDALRR
+853 QAADA
-867 GKMALPRARAR
+867 
-878 KRRFRME
+878 
-885 VSRSTGTAAPTG
+885 
-897 ETTSPAA
+897 
-904 VARSGPRP
+904 
-912 HQGRGERRSLL
+912 
-923 AFRF
+923 

>member
-8 REEAQQRAKL
+8 REEAQQRARL
-18 LTVDSYEIDLDLSG
+18 LSVDSYGIDLDLSG
-32 AVEGGTYRSVTTVR
+32 AQEGGTFRSVTTVR
-46 FDSAESGVG
+46 FRSAEAGAET
-55 SFIDLVAPAVQEV
+55 FIDLVAPAVHEV
-68 VLNGDSLDPAE
+68 VLNGTALDTAA
-79 VFKDSRIELAGILEG
+79 VFADSRIALKELHEG
-94 RNVLR
+94 PNELT
-99 VVADCAYTNTGEG
+99 VVAECAYTNTGEG

-120 DQQAYLYT
+120 DEQAYLYT

-156 APSGWTVISNSP
+156 APEGWTVISNSP
-168 TPEPKDD
+168 TPEPRDHTW
-175 VWEFEPT
+175 VFEPT
-182 PRISTYVTA
+182 PRISSYITA
-191 LILGPYHSVHSVYE
+191 LIAGPYHSVHSSYE

-223 FLDSDAIFEV
+223 YLDADAIFEV
-233 TRQGFEWFQE
+233 TRQGFDWFQE
-243 KFDYAYPFKKYDQ
+243 KFDYAYPFAKYDQ

-287 AAYEVRAETILHEL
+287 AAYETRAETILHEL

-321 ESFATYTSIACQSY
+321 ESFATYTSIACQAY

-363 STHPIMAQIN
+363 STHPIMAEIR

-401 GEDEFFRGVQ
+401 GQDEFFKGVQ
-411 AYFKAHAYGNTQ
+411 AYFKAHAYGNTR

-435 GRDLGTWSQK
+435 GRDLKTWSRA
-445 WLQTAGINVLRPE
+445 WLETAGINILRPE
-458 IETDANG
+458 IELDEAGN
-465 VITSFAIRQE
+465 VTSLAVRQE

-490 PHRIAVGLYDLDD
+490 PHRIAVGCYDLDPD
-503 SAGGSGKLVRGERIE
+503 NDGKLVRTSRIE

-524 LTEVAEL
+524 RTEVPFPADTP
-531 VGKRR
+531 R

-543 DDDLSYAKVRLDEQ
+543 DDDLSYAKVRLDEE
-557 SLAFVTEHLGDFEA
+557 SLRVVTAHLGDFTQ

-582 WDMTRDAELAAR
+582 WDMTRDGELATR
-594 DYLSLVLSGIGK
+594 DYLALVLSGIAK

-619 VLTAVELYADPNAR
+619 VKLALDLYAAPAWR
-633 EALLTR
+633 EAGLTQ
-639 WTDATLAHL
+639 WTEATLAHL
-648 RSSAGGSDH
+648 RAAEPGSDH

-672 EQLDLLE
+672 HQLDLLQ
-679 GLLDGRESIEGLAV
+679 GLLDGTESVEGLAV

-698 WSFVQRLAAVGR
+698 WAFVQRLAAVGLH
-710 FDEAEITSEY
+710 DEEEIAAEY

-730 HAATARAARPTEEAK
+730 HAAAARSARPLAEAK

-757 LPNAVQE
+757 LPNSLQE

-772 FGQRELLAPYTEKYF
+772 TDQRELLAPYAEKYF
-787 AAVKGVWDSRSH
+787 AAVAGVWDARSH
-799 EMAQQIAVGLYP
+799 EMAQQVAIGLYP
-811 SVQVSADTLAKT
+811 AIQVSQATLDAT
-823 DEWLASAEPS
+823 DAWLASAGPN

-853 QARHGGVGGDALRR
+853 QAAD
-867 GKMALPRARAR
+867 
-878 KRRFRME
+878 E
-885 VSRSTGTAAPTG
+885 AAG
-897 ETTSPAA
+897 A
-904 VARSGPRP
+904 
-912 HQGRGERRSLL
+912 
-923 AFRF
+923 

>member
-32 AVEGGTYRSVTTVR
+32 AQEGGTYRSVTTVR
-46 FDSAESGVG
+46 FDVAESGAA
-55 SFIDLVAPAVQEV
+55 SFIDLVAPAVHEV
-68 VLNGDSLDPAE
+68 TLNGDALDPAE
-79 VFKDSRIELAGILEG
+79 VFADSRIALPGLLEG

-120 DQQAYLYT
+120 DEQAYLYT

-156 APSGWTVISNSP
+156 APAGWTVISNSP
-168 TPEPKDD
+168 TPEPTDD
-175 VWEFEPT
+175 TWVFEPT
-182 PRISTYVTA
+182 PRISSYITA
-191 LILGPYHSVHSVYE
+191 LIVGPYHSVHSVYE

-233 TRQGFEWFQE
+233 TRQGFDWFQE

-287 AAYEVRAETILHEL
+287 AAYETRAETILHEL

-321 ESFATYTSIACQSY
+321 ESFATYTSIACQAY
-335 APGSRWPHSWTTFAN
+335 APESRWPHSWTTFAN

-363 STHPIMAQIN
+363 STHPIMAEIR

-401 GEDEFFRGVQ
+401 GMDEFFQGVQ
-411 AYFKAHAYGNTQ
+411 AYFKRHAYGNTR

-435 GRDLGTWSQK
+435 GRDLSTWSRK

-458 IETDANG
+458 VETDADG
-465 VITSFAIRQE
+465 VVTSFAVRQE

-490 PHRIAVGLYDLDD
+490 PHRIAIGLYELDD
-503 SAGGSGKLVRGERIE
+503 ETGKLVREDRVE

-524 LTEVAEL
+524 LTAVPQL
-531 VGKRR
+531 VGRRR
-536 PAVILLN
+536 PAVFLLN
-543 DDDLSYAKVRLDEQ
+543 DDDLSYAKVRLDEE
-557 SLAFVTEHLGDFEA
+557 SLRVVTEHLGDFES

-582 WDMTRDAELAAR
+582 WDMTRDAELPAR
-594 DYLSLVLSGIGK
+594 DYLALVLSGIGK

-619 VLTAVELYADPNAR
+619 VKLAVELYADPTAR

-648 RSSAGGSDH
+648 RSAAPGSDH

-672 EQLDLLE
+672 EQVDLLDA
-679 GLLDGRESIEGLAV
+679 LLDGTTTIEGLAV

-698 WSFVQRLAAVGR
+698 WAFVERLAAVGR
-710 FDEAEITSEY
+710 FDEEDIAAEY

-745 AEAWASVVESDK
+745 AEAWASVIDSDK

-764 AVIGGFVQ
+764 AVINGFVQ
-772 FGQRELLAPYTEKYF
+772 TDQRELLAPYTDQYF
-787 AAVKGVWDSRSH
+787 EVLKSVWDSRSH
-799 EMAQQIAVGLYP
+799 EIAQQIAIGLYP
-811 SVQVSADTLAKT
+811 ALQVSQETLAKT
-823 DEWLASAEPS
+823 DAWLASAQPN
-833 AALRRLISESRSGV
+833 AALARLVSESRAGV
-847 ERALRA
+847 ERALKA
-853 QARHGGVGGDALRR
+853 QAADA
-867 GKMALPRARAR
+867 
-878 KRRFRME
+878 
-885 VSRSTGTAAPTG
+885 AA
-897 ETTSPAA
+897 
-904 VARSGPRP
+904 
-912 HQGRGERRSLL
+912 Q
-923 AFRF
+923 

>member
-32 AVEGGTYRSVTTVR
+32 AQEGGTYRSVTTVR
-46 FDSAESGVG
+46 FDVADGGTSRSSEGETGGGAA
-55 SFIDLVAPAVQEV
+55 SFIDLVAPAVHEV
-68 VLNGDSLDPAE
+68 TLNGDSLDPAE
-79 VFKDSRIELAGILEG
+79 VFEDSRIALPGLLEG
-94 RNVLR
+94 RNILR

-120 DQQAYLYT
+120 DDQAYLYT

-156 APSGWTVISNSP
+156 APEGWTVVSNSP
-168 TPEPKDD
+168 TPEPQDN
-175 VWEFEPT
+175 VWVFEPT
-182 PRISTYVTA
+182 PRISTYITA
-191 LILGPYHSVHSVYE
+191 LIVGPYHSVHSVYE

-223 FLDSDAIFEV
+223 FLDADAIFEV
-233 TRQGFEWFQE
+233 TRQGFDWFQE
-243 KFDYAYPFKKYDQ
+243 KFDHAYPFAKYDQ

-321 ESFATYTSIACQSY
+321 ESFATYTSIACQAH

-363 STHPIMAQIN
+363 STHPIMAEIN

-401 GEDEFFRGVQ
+401 GMDEFFRGVQ
-411 AYFKAHAYGNTQ
+411 AYFKRHAYGNTR
-423 LSDLLGALEETS
+423 LTDLLGALEETS
-435 GRDLGTWSQK
+435 GRDLKTWSKK
-445 WLQTAGINVLRPE
+445 WLETAGINILRPE
-458 IETDANG
+458 IETDADG
-465 VITSFAIRQE
+465 VITSFAVRQE

-481 GAKGEPTLR
+481 GAKGEPVLR
-490 PHRIAVGLYDLDD
+490 PHRIAVGLYDLDE
-503 SAGGSGKLVRGERIE
+503 ASGKLVRAADGRIE

-524 LTEVAEL
+524 LTAVPQL
-531 VGKRR
+531 SGRRR
-536 PAVILLN
+536 PAVVLLN
-543 DDDLSYAKVRLDEQ
+543 DDDLSYAKVRLDEE
-557 SLAFVTEHLGDFEA
+557 SLAVVTEHLGDFES

-582 WDMTRDAELAAR
+582 WDMTRDGELATR

-619 VLTAVELYADPNAR
+619 VKLAIDQYADPAAR
-633 EALLTR
+633 DTLLTR

-648 RSSAGGSDH
+648 RSAEPGSDH

-672 EQLDLLE
+672 EQLDLLNALLE
-679 GLLDGRESIEGLAV
+679 GSQTIEGLVV

-698 WSFVQRLAAVGR
+698 WAFVQRLAAVGR
-710 FDEAEITSEY
+710 FDEPEIAGEY

-730 HAATARAARPTEEAK
+730 HAATARASRPTAEAK
-745 AEAWASVVESDK
+745 AEAWASVVDSDK

-764 AVIGGFVQ
+764 AVIAGFVQ
-772 FGQRELLAPYTEKYF
+772 TDQRELLASYTERYF
-787 AAVKGVWDSRSH
+787 EVLKGIWDSRSH
-799 EMAQQIAVGLYP
+799 EMAQQIAIGLYP
-811 SVQVSADTLAKT
+811 AIQVSEDTLRRT
-823 DEWLASAEPS
+823 DEWLDSAAPN
-833 AALRRLISESRSGV
+833 AALRRLVSESRAGV

-853 QARHGGVGGDALRR
+853 QAADA
-867 GKMALPRARAR
+867 
-878 KRRFRME
+878 
-885 VSRSTGTAAPTG
+885 AAK
-897 ETTSPAA
+897 
-904 VARSGPRP
+904 
-912 HQGRGERRSLL
+912 
-923 AFRF
+923 

>member
-8 REEAQQRAKL
+8 RDEARQRATL
-18 LTVDSYEIDLDLSG
+18 LSVESYEIDLDLSG
-32 AVEGGTYRSVTTVR
+32 AQEGGTYRSVTTVR
-46 FDSAESGVG
+46 FDVTENGAE
-55 SFIDLVAPAVQEV
+55 SFIDLVAPTVHEV
-68 VLNGDSLDPAE
+68 TLNGDALDPAE
-79 VFKDSRIELAGILEG
+79 VFADSRIALPGLLEG
-94 RNVLR
+94 RNILR
-99 VVADCAYTNTGEG
+99 VVADAAYTNTGEG

-156 APSGWTVISNSP
+156 APTGWTVVSNSP

-175 VWEFEPT
+175 VWVFEPT
-182 PRISTYVTA
+182 PRISSYITA
-191 LILGPYHSVHSVYE
+191 LIVGPYHSVHSVYE
-205 KDGQSVPLGIY
+205 KDGQSVPLGLY

-223 FLDSDAIFEV
+223 HLDSDAIFEV
-233 TRQGFEWFQE
+233 TRQGFDWFQE

-287 AAYEVRAETILHEL
+287 AAYEMRAETILHEL

-321 ESFATYTSIACQSY
+321 ESFATYTSMACQAY
-335 APGSRWPHSWTTFAN
+335 APDSRWPHSWTTFAN

-363 STHPIMAQIN
+363 STHPIMAEIR

-401 GEDEFFRGVQ
+401 GMDEFFGGVQ
-411 AYFKAHAYGNTQ
+411 AYFKRHAFGNTR

-445 WLQTAGINVLRPE
+445 WLQTAGINILRPE
-458 IETDANG
+458 IETDADG

-481 GAKGEPTLR
+481 GAQGQPTLR
-490 PHRIAVGLYDLDD
+490 PHRIAVGLYELDD
-503 SAGGSGKLVRGERIE
+503 DSGKLVRDERVE

-524 LTEVAEL
+524 LTAVPQL

-536 PAVILLN
+536 PAVVLLN
-543 DDDLSYAKVRLDEQ
+543 DDDLSYAKVRLDDQ
-557 SLAFVTEHLGDFEA
+557 SLAFVTEHLGDFES

-582 WDMTRDAELAAR
+582 WDMTRDAELATR

-619 VLTAVELYADPNAR
+619 VKLAIELYAAPTSR

-648 RSSAGGSDH
+648 RSAAAGSDH

-679 GLLDGRESIEGLAV
+679 GLLDGSQVVEGLAV

-698 WSFVQRLAAVGR
+698 WAFVQRLAAVGR
-710 FDEAEITSEY
+710 YDESEIAGEY
-720 ERDRTAAGER
+720 ERDKTAAGER
-730 HAATARAARPTEEAK
+730 HAATARASRPTEGAK
-745 AEAWASVVESDK
+745 SEAWAQVVESDK

-772 FGQRELLAPYTEKYF
+772 TDQRELLAPYTDKYF
-787 AAVKGVWDSRSH
+787 EVVKDIWESRSH
-799 EMAQQIAVGLYP
+799 EIAQQIAVGLYP
-811 SVQVSADTLAKT
+811 SLQVSQETLDRT
-823 DEWLASAEPS
+823 DAWLASAEPN
-833 AALRRLISESRSGV
+833 AALRRLVSESRAGV
-847 ERALRA
+847 ERALKA
-853 QARHGGVGGDALRR
+853 QAAD
-867 GKMALPRARAR
+867 ARA
-878 KRRFRME
+878 
-885 VSRSTGTAAPTG
+885 G
-897 ETTSPAA
+897 
-904 VARSGPRP
+904 
-912 HQGRGERRSLL
+912 Q
-923 AFRF
+923 

>member
-8 REEAQQRAKL
+8 REEARQRAKL

-32 AVEGGTYRSVTTVR
+32 AQEGGTYRSVTTVR
-46 FDSAESGVG
+46 FNVAEGG
-55 SFIDLVAPAVQEV
+55 TESFVDLVAPTVHEV
-68 VLNGDSLDPAE
+68 TLNGDALDPDA
-79 VFKDSRIELAGILEG
+79 VFKDSRIALAGLLDG
-94 RNVLR
+94 PNVLR

-175 VWEFEPT
+175 VWTFEPT
-182 PRISTYVTA
+182 PRISSYITA
-191 LILGPYHSVHSVYE
+191 LIVGPYHSVHSVYE
-205 KDGQSVPLGIY
+205 KDGRSVPLGIY

-233 TRQGFEWFQE
+233 TRQGFDWFEE
-243 KFDYAYPFKKYDQ
+243 KFDHAYPFKKYDQ

-287 AAYEVRAETILHEL
+287 ASYELRAETILHEL

-321 ESFATYTSIACQSY
+321 ESFATYTSIACQAY
-335 APGSRWPHSWTTFAN
+335 APDSRWQHSWTTFAN

-363 STHPIMAQIN
+363 STHPIMAEIN

-401 GEDEFFRGVQ
+401 GQDEFFAGVQ
-411 AYFKAHAYGNTQ
+411 AYFKRHAFGNTR
-423 LSDLLGALEETS
+423 LSDLLSALEETS
-435 GRDLGTWSQK
+435 GRDLKNWSKQ
-445 WLQTAGINVLRPE
+445 WLETAGINVLRPE
-458 IETDANG
+458 IETAEDG
-465 VITSFAIRQE
+465 TVTSFAIRQE

-490 PHRIAVGLYDLDD
+490 PHRIAVGLYDLDPD
-503 SAGGSGKLVRGERIE
+503 SGKLVRDERVE

-524 LTEVAEL
+524 LTPVPQL
-531 VGKRR
+531 LGRRR
-536 PAVILLN
+536 PDVILLN

-557 SLAFVTEHLGDFEA
+557 SLAFVTEHLGDFES

-582 WDMTRDAELAAR
+582 WDMTRDAELPTR

-619 VLTAVELYADPNAR
+619 VKLAIDLYADPSAR

-648 RSSAGGSDH
+648 RAADAGSDH
-657 QLAWARAFAATARTP
+657 QLAWARAFSATARTP

-679 GLLDGRESIEGLAV
+679 ALLDGSQTVEGLAV

-698 WSFVQRLAAVGR
+698 WAFVLRLAAVGR
-710 FDEAEITSEY
+710 FDEAEIASEY

-730 HAATARAARPTEEAK
+730 HAATARAARPTAEAK

-764 AVIGGFVQ
+764 AVIGGFVETD
-772 FGQRELLAPYTEKYF
+772 QRELLASYTDRYF
-787 AAVKGVWDSRSH
+787 EVLKSVWDSRSH

-811 SVQVSADTLAKT
+811 GIQVSQDTLDRT
-823 DEWLASAEPS
+823 DAWLASAEPG
-833 AALRRLISESRSGV
+833 AALRRLVSESRSGV

-853 QARHGGVGGDALRR
+853 QAADA
-867 GKMALPRARAR
+867 AAPRA
-878 KRRFRME
+878 
-885 VSRSTGTAAPTG
+885 
-897 ETTSPAA
+897 
-904 VARSGPRP
+904 
-912 HQGRGERRSLL
+912 
-923 AFRF
+923 

>member
-32 AVEGGTYRSVTTVR
+32 AQEGGTYRSVTTVR
-46 FDSAESGVG
+46 FDVSADAEGAE
-55 SFIDLVAPAVQEV
+55 SFIDLVAPTVHEV
-68 VLNGDSLDPAE
+68 TLNGDALDPAE
-79 VFKDSRIELAGILEG
+79 VFEDSRIALPGLLPG

-99 VVADCAYTNTGEG
+99 VSADCAYTNTGEG

-120 DQQAYLYT
+120 DDQAYLYT

-151 QFTVK
+151 RFTVK
-156 APSGWTVISNSP
+156 APHGWTVISNSP
-168 TPEPKDD
+168 TPEPRDN

-182 PRISTYVTA
+182 PRISTYITA
-191 LILGPYHSVHSVYE
+191 LIVGPYHSVHSVYE

-223 FLDSDAIFEV
+223 YLDADAIFDV

-243 KFDYAYPFKKYDQ
+243 KFDYAYPFGKYDQ

-287 AAYEVRAETILHEL
+287 AAYEVRASTILHEL

-321 ESFATYTSIACQSY
+321 ESFATYAEAACQAD
-335 APGSRWPHSWTTFAN
+335 APGSKWPHSWTTFAN

-363 STHPIMAQIN
+363 STHPIMADIR

-401 GEDEFFRGVQ
+401 GKDAFFSGVQ
-411 AYFKAHAYGNTQ
+411 AYFKRHAYGNTR

-435 GRDLGTWSQK
+435 GRDLSTWSKK
-445 WLQTAGINVLRPE
+445 WLETAGINVLRPE
-458 IETDANG
+458 IETDGADG
-465 VITSFAIRQE
+465 TGTITSFAIRQE

-481 GAKGEPTLR
+481 GAKGESTLR
-490 PHRIAVGLYDLDD
+490 PHRIAVGLYDLDE
-503 SAGGSGKLVRGERIE
+503 ASGKLVRVDRVE

-524 LTEVAEL
+524 LTAVPQL
-531 VGKRR
+531 VGKAR
-536 PAVILLN
+536 PAVVLLN
-543 DDDLSYAKVRLDEQ
+543 DDDLSYAKVRLDER

-582 WDMTRDAELAAR
+582 WDMTRDAELATR

-619 VLTAVELYADPNAR
+619 VKLAIDLYSAPNTR

-639 WTDATLAHL
+639 WTEATLAHL
-648 RSSAGGSDH
+648 RAAEAGSDH

-672 EQLDLLE
+672 EQLDLLDSLLE
-679 GLLDGRESIEGLAV
+679 GTQTIEGLAV

-698 WSFVQRLAAVGR
+698 WTFVERLAAVGR
-710 FDEAEITSEY
+710 YDETEIAGEY
-720 ERDRTAAGER
+720 ERDKTAAGER

-757 LPNAVQE
+757 LPNALQE
-764 AVIGGFVQ
+764 AVIAGFVQ
-772 FGQRELLAPYTEKYF
+772 TDQRELLAPYTDRYF
-787 AAVKGVWDSRSH
+787 EAVADVWESRSH

-811 SVQVSADTLAKT
+811 AIQVSEETLEKT
-823 DEWLASAEPS
+823 DAWLASAEPN
-833 AALRRLISESRSGV
+833 AALRRLVSESRAGV

-853 QARHGGVGGDALRR
+853 QAAD
-867 GKMALPRARAR
+867 
-878 KRRFRME
+878 
-885 VSRSTGTAAPTG
+885 TAA
-897 ETTSPAA
+897 E
-904 VARSGPRP
+904 
-912 HQGRGERRSLL
+912 
-923 AFRF
+923 